1 MAKLMAKLTFSG
13 HEKFH
18 CRQFWLKKGYDF
30 LCAGRRFTDDDAVVA
45 LGVGKNMVNSIR
57 FWLKAFDLV
66 DDNEQPNDFARFLF
80 GENGRDP
87 YLEDEGSLWLLHYR
101 LISSANVSIYSLFF
115 NEFRKKRIEF
125 QKDHLLAFLKRQCD
139 EQSAAI
145 SENSLSA
152 DIDVLIKTYLR
163 PKGKTRDIED
173 DFSGLLIDF
182 ALLQD
187 ISSGHETWY
196 AVESKERETLPV
208 EIFLYAILE
217 QASGQSVSFRDLLNG
232 ENSVG
237 LVFAMNESG
246 VMKKIQEA
254 LALFPSQL
262 VFSDDAGIRELQFKE
277 PLDKEALLRGYYD
290 N

>member
-1 MAKLMAKLTFSG
+1 MAKLTFSG

-163 PKGKTRDIED
+163 PKGKVRDID
-173 DFSGLLIDF
+173 DDCSGLLIDF

-187 ISSGHETWY
+187 ISSGHEAWY
-196 AVESKERETLPV
+196 AVESKERDTLPV
-208 EIFLYAILE
+208 EIFLYAILD

-277 PLDKEALLRGYYD
+277 PLDKEALLHDYYR

>member
-1 MAKLMAKLTFSG
+1 MAKLTFSG

-66 DDNEQPNDFARFLF
+66 DESEQPNAFARFLF
-80 GENGRDP
+80 DENGRDP

-101 LISSANVSIYSLFF
+101 LISRANASIYPLFF

-163 PKGKTRDIED
+163 PKGKVRDIED

-246 VMKKIQEA
+246 VMKKIHEA
-254 LALFPSQL
+254 LALFPTQL

-277 PLDKEALLRGYYD
+277 PLDKEALLKGYYD

>member
-1 MAKLMAKLTFSG
+1 MAKFSFSG

-18 CRQFWLKKGYDF
+18 CRQFWLKKGCDF

-66 DDNEQPNDFARFLF
+66 DEQEQPNAFARFLF

-101 LISSANVSIYSLFF
+101 LISRANASIYPLFF

-125 QKDHLLAFLKRQCD
+125 MKDHLLTFLKRQCD
-139 EQSAAI
+139 EQNAAI

-163 PKGKTRDIED
+163 PKGKVRDIED

-208 EIFLYAILE
+208 EIFLYAILD

-277 PLDKEALLRGYYD
+277 PLDKEALLKGYYD